1 MIDNAFPYCKI
12 DDSVGFLGFLGVLV
26 VWKLAG
32 GQKVRTKRFYTP
44 PFGGKKRQAVF
55 GSPKKNLL

>member
-1 MIDNAFPYCKI
+1 MIDNAFPYWKI
-12 DDSVGFLGFLGVLV
+12 DDSVGFLGFLRVFV

-44 PFGGKKRQAVF
+44 PLGEKNE
-55 GSPKKNLL
+55 SLYPPKKIFWK